1 MRRPGRRDTVPMRQP
16 SGWSTG
22 SPEDWESAYRVLSAV
37 PGDGEPSPDDLDEL
51 ATAAYLTGRDEEG
64 FGLWARAH
72 RASLHAG
79 DMPGAA
85 RFGIRLAQC
94 LAFKGDLA
102 RARGWVD
109 RTRRVLDDAEAECV
123 EQGHLEY
130 AAAMCGILETGDI
143 AGAPAGF
150 DRALTTAAR
159 FEDRELDTL
168 ARIGLGRCRIY
179 LGEVAEGLRLLD
191 EAMVAVEGREVSPV
205 AVGDSYCTVIDACRE
220 LFDLPR
226 FEGWTESFTRWLR
239 SQAGLA
245 VYGGHCALHR
255 AELMLLR
262 GDWADATIEADQ
274 AVSRLSRPRNLLSLG
289 GAHYVRAEVYRLRG
303 EYGAADG
310 DYRRAHEHGCEPQP
324 GLALLRVGQGRTDL
338 AEAAIRRLE
347 AEVTEPVVRAR
358 MLGAFAEIVLAAG
371 DGAAAGAAAD
381 ELAAVAQEQ
390 GSQYLTAAASHA
402 RAAVLLAAGEARSAL
417 VLARQA
423 WRQWNE
429 LRTPHEGARTRVLL
443 AEACRALGDRETAEL
458 ELEAAR
464 ATFVELGARPDADRV
479 APAPATTDGPARGP
493 LSVREVEVLVRV
505 ARGGTNR
512 AIARH
517 LRISER
523 TVASHVSHIFTKIG
537 VTSRAAATAYAYE
550 HRLVESGRTVAT
562 RTGSDAGTEHV

>member
-1 MRRPGRRDTVPMRQP
+1 MRRP

-22 SPEDWESAYRVLSAV
+22 GPEDWESAYRDLSAV
-37 PGDGEPSPDDLDEL
+37 PVNGEPSPDDVDML

-72 RASLHAG
+72 RACLDAG
-79 DMPGAA
+79 EVPRAA

-123 EQGHLEY
+123 EQGSLEY
-130 AAAMCGILETGDI
+130 AAAMCGILENGDI

-150 DRALTTAAR
+150 VHAMTTAAR

-191 EAMVAVEGREVSPV
+191 EAMVAVEGREISPV

-226 FEGWTESFTRWLR
+226 FEGWTESFTGWLR
-239 SQAGLA
+239 SQTGLA
-245 VYGGHCALHR
+245 VYGGHCSLHR

-262 GDWADATIEADQ
+262 GDWADATTEADQ
-274 AVSRLSRPRNLLSLG
+274 AVSRLNRPRNLLSLG
-289 GAHYVRAEVYRLRG
+289 GAHYVRAELYRLRG
-303 EYGAADG
+303 EFDAAEG

-324 GLALLRVGQGRTDL
+324 GLALLRLGQGRIDL

-347 AEVTEPVVRAR
+347 AEMTEPVVRAR
-358 MLGAFAEIVLAAG
+358 MLGPFSEIVLAAG
-371 DGAAAGAAAD
+371 DGTAAGAAAD
-381 ELAAVAQEQ
+381 ELAAVAREQ
-390 GSQYLTAAASHA
+390 ASQYLTAAASHA

-417 VLARQA
+417 VHARQA
-423 WRQWNE
+423 WRHWSE

-443 AEACRALGDRETAEL
+443 AEVCRALGDRETADL

-464 ATFVELGARPDADRV
+464 ATFVELGARPDAERMAA
-479 APAPATTDGPARGP
+479 APAHPVDRSPGP

-505 ARGGTNR
+505 ARGDTNR

-523 TVASHVSHIFTKIG
+523 TVASHVSHIFIKIG
-537 VTSRAAATAYAYE
+537 VTSRAGATAYAYE
-550 HRLVESGRTVAT
+550 RRLVERGRTEAMQ
-562 RTGSDAGTEHV
+562 TGNDAGPGQT